1 MACQAPICWSK
12 YTTIV
17 IAEKEIPLILL
28 TKKCILQFTVLTGPY
43 KTTLIAS
50 LHLQLRS
57 ATIDDA
63 AIDNA
68 AKKCLLRHRKTCQL
82 KNCKN
87 LAFSPLP
94 SPKIATSLSHSPLP
108 VLPIFELHG
117 QIRHNGAV

>member
-87 LAFSPLP
+87 LLTHDQAVLVYVFITLCTLERDLRFPPSLLP
-94 SPKIATSLSHSPLP
+94 
-108 VLPIFELHG
+108 
-117 QIRHNGAV
+117 R